1 MPGYTDETQSNC
13 VSKKCL
19 IYLFLLVIRFLIVFQ
34 VTMSDRNE
42 FIFKD
47 YLSSCCRSVDVK
59 QISEIRQN
67 SAQEASIKRK
77 DSLNN
82 YLSSLEQS
90 SFVAHKNFLSTYTS
104 NSHIDRHLRRDRSN
118 QSTSTRLLSSKRPRQ
133 PEVPMFKW
141 L

>member
-1 MPGYTDETQSNC
+1 MKLKATV

-19 IYLFLLVIRFLIVFQ
+19 IYLFLLVIGFLIVFQ

-67 SAQEASIKRK
+67 SVQEASIKRK

-82 YLSSLEQS
+82 YLSRLEQS

-118 QSTSTRLLSSKRPRQ
+118 QSTSTKLLSSERPRQ
-133 PEVPMFKW
+133 LEVPMFKW
-141 L
+141 LEQ

>member
-1 MPGYTDETQSNC
+1 MKLKATV

-19 IYLFLLVIRFLIVFQ
+19 IYLFLLVIGFLIVFQ

-59 QISEIRQN
+59 QISGIRQN
-67 SAQEASIKRK
+67 SVQEAIIKRK

-82 YLSSLEQS
+82 YLSRLEQS

-118 QSTSTRLLSSKRPRQ
+118 QSTSTKLLSSKRPR
-133 PEVPMFKW
+133 PSEVPMFKW

>member
-1 MPGYTDETQSNC
+1 MKLKATV

-19 IYLFLLVIRFLIVFQ
+19 IYFFLLVIRFLIVFQ

-47 YLSSCCRSVDVK
+47 YLSSCCRSKDVK

-67 SAQEASIKRK
+67 SVQEASIIRK

-82 YLSSLEQS
+82 YLSGLEQS
-90 SFVAHKNFLSTYTS
+90 SFVARKNFLSTYTS
-104 NSHIDRHLRRDRSN
+104 KSHTDRHLS
-118 QSTSTRLLSSKRPRQ
+118 
-133 PEVPMFKW
+133 
-141 L
+141 

>member
-1 MPGYTDETQSNC
+1 MKLKATV

-19 IYLFLLVIRFLIVFQ
+19 IYLFLLVIGFLIVFQ
-34 VTMSDRNE
+34 VTMPDRNE

-67 SAQEASIKRK
+67 SVQEASIKRK

-82 YLSSLEQS
+82 YLSDLEQS
-90 SFVAHKNFLSTYTS
+90 SFVARKNFLSTYTS
-104 NSHIDRHLRRDRSN
+104 KSHIDRHLRRDRSN
-118 QSTSTRLLSSKRPRQ
+118 QSTSTKLLSSKRPRQ
-133 PEVPMFKW
+133 SEVPMFKW